1 MMRSTTVRPLIAMA
15 AIPLTALAIGACGG
29 GGSAA
34 SSGGAAHIVAPT
46 TTSGKTATVGA
57 ASVPELGKI
66 LVDSQGR
73 TLYLFQKDS
82 GTTSACSGG
91 CAAAWPPLRATGKPT
106 AGTSLSASKLTTT
119 QRSDGKPQVVY
130 NGHPLYRYSADQKPG
145 DTNGQG
151 INAFGAPWFALTS
164 AGTVVS
170 GAGSN
175 PNPGSGY

>member
-1 MMRSTTVRPLIAMA
+1 MPPTSVRLLTAMA

-34 SSGGAAHIVAPT
+34 SSGGPAHVVPPT
-46 TTSGKTATVGA
+46 TASGKAATVGA
-57 ASVPELGKI
+57 ASVPELGRI
-66 LVDSQGR
+66 LVDSKGR

-82 GTTSACSGG
+82 GTTSTCSGG
-91 CAAAWPPLRATGKPT
+91 CAAAWPPLRATGKPIV
-106 AGTSLSASKLTTT
+106 GTSLSASKLTTSP
-119 QRSDGKPQVVY
+119 RSDGKPQLVY

-145 DTNGQG
+145 DTDGQG
-151 INAFGAPWFALTS
+151 LNAFGAAWYVVSS
-164 AGTVVS
+164 AGTLVK